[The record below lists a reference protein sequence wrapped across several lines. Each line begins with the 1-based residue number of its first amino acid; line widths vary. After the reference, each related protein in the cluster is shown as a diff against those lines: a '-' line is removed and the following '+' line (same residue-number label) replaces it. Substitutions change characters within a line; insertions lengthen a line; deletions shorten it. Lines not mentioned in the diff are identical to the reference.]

1 VDVSVA
7 VVSVQNL
14 GGRRNRLGAV
24 ETRIIRTDDG
34 GGHLELHSFR
44 PPVPH
49 GPALPNGP
57 AQSGVVVVH
66 GTLVTDTLYR
76 PFAVKLAGLLGRP
89 VHTYNRRGRA
99 GSSPQPAGYSA
110 TTEVSDLA
118 AVMRE
123 TGSAD
128 VVAHSYGGFVALNA
142 VQEFAGTSHVPE
154 KLAVYDAAVNIDGS
168 IATSW
173 LDDFERSVNAGN
185 VPHALAKLKRGMQP
199 GTALAKIPEPIL
211 AGLMALVSRTTVN
224 RVFRELM
231 PSGVGELKAVFAEAD
246 HARDFSGL
254 PPNTRFMVGA
264 KSPRYYKVTAQLLH
278 QAVPGSALQISP
290 KCVHAS
296 IPTAVKTLVAD
307 ISGYFKG

>member
-1 VDVSVA
+1 MKQQHITTHDGGQLALYSYGTQDA
-7 VVSVQNL
+7 P
-14 GGRRNRLGAV
+14 GRRRIVVIGGAFL
-24 ETRIIRTDDG
+24 T
-34 GGHLELHSFR
+34 
-44 PPVPH
+44 
-49 GPALPNGP
+49 ALI
-57 AQSGVVVVH
+57 
-66 GTLVTDTLYR
+66 YR
-76 PFAVKLAGLLGRP
+76 PFSEALSEELGDGWAVD
-89 VHTYNRRGRA
+89 VYDRRGR
-99 GSSPQPAGYSA
+99 GDSSPQPDGYSMA
-110 TTEVSDLA
+110 TEI
-118 AVMRE
+118 
-123 TGSAD
+123 AD
-128 VVAHSYGGFVALNA
+128 VRTIMDATGARNIFGHSLGGSVALNA
-142 VQEFAGTSHVPE
+142 VQEFAGTSHEPE

-185 VPHALAKLKRGMQP
+185 VPHALAKLKKGMQP

-224 RVFRELM
+224 RVFKELM

-246 HARDFSGL
+246 HARDFSVL

-264 KSPRYYKVTAQLLH
+264 KSPRYYKATAQLLH